1 MRVIELFENGQLK
14 QQKLSKKRLMNAKP
28 DFKQHHFQC
37 LHNIEPSF
45 QQGVLQK
52 VVDREITLDEMKR
65 RAYECRSL
73 GYIQKAFMKYTNT
86 TWDEAQA
93 RFPWHTQQ
101 GRLAQFSGLNF
112 AKNVPDSFRTYCQ
125 SALRGENSQ
134 QSCCTYEQC
143 AAYIHEKQLSELSW
157 NLAAPCIV
165 ELV

>member
-14 QQKLSKKRLMNAKP
+14 QQKLSEKRLMNAKP

-65 RAYECRSL
+65 RAYEYRSL
-73 GYIQKAFMKYTNT
+73 GNIQKAFMKCTNT

-101 GRLAQFSGLNF
+101 GRLAQFSGINLCQTTSEHTVNLPYEERILNRV
-112 AKNVPDSFRTYCQ
+112 AV
-125 SALRGENSQ
+125 L
-134 QSCCTYEQC
+134 YEQC
-143 AAYIHEKQLSELSW
+143 AAYIHEKQLSELS
-157 NLAAPCIV
+157 
-165 ELV
+165 